1 MKTCTVRRRFWATE
15 ADSATVEVDLE
26 PGFGIPKGAII
37 YFIENNSDTDAFDT
51 SLGFRN
57 CGIGFVGSGVTECV
71 IFTLQDG
78 VNPTSSQRAHFGT
91 RFISATNTAR
101 AVTHYRVDVVTF
113 SADKISLTF
122 TNQTPQTNGHLEA
135 LIWAVT
141 GDDVTVGVGYSTFNS
156 TNGSTREYS
165 GLSFQPDLV
174 FLASSN
180 NTLNQ
185 SVSAD
190 AFFSFGAATRS
201 PLQQAGVGWSYRTN
215 VATVEGTLRESST
228 FISQF
233 ATGRAALS
241 NITNGGWTVTTTGT
255 ITANTV
261 YNFFAIK
268 SQSPSDFA
276 LLNVNTP
283 TSTGVNFTGLGTT
296 GFIPETLLGAC
307 TFAQTRDSGLITN
320 ATGAS
325 GFGLLAGTATSYS
338 KLYNGAGTI
347 TYSTANSTVTGSS
360 TVFWKF
366 FPGTRLYTLSG
377 EFIGTVSTV
386 ASATSLTLVAN
397 PSFNGTGQNYTFSS
411 FRQGCLLIGDNDAST
426 GSQVYSQASSRLYT
440 VADGTPSVVVQGYLN
455 DFDTRAGLQIG
466 YSTVSASQTFGWIVA
481 CKNQTNSRRRARLS

>member
-15 ADSATVEVDLE
+15 ADNATVEVDLE

-37 YFIENNSDTDAFDT
+37 YFVENNSNTDAFDT
-51 SLGFRN
+51 SLGSRN
-57 CGIGFVGSGVTECV
+57 CGVGFVGSGSTVCLN
-71 IFTLQDG
+71 FTLQDG
-78 VNPTSSQRAHFGT
+78 SNPTSSRRSHSGT
-91 RFISATNTAR
+91 RFVSAASTA
-101 AVTHYRVDVVTF
+101 AVSFYRVDNVTF
-113 SADKISLTF
+113 SVDKISLAF
-122 TNQTPQTNGHLEA
+122 VNQTPQTDGHLEA

-141 GDDVTVGVGYSTFNS
+141 GEDVTVGVGFSTFNT

-165 GLSFQPDLV
+165 GLSFRPDLV
-174 FLASSN
+174 FVASSN

-185 SVSAD
+185 SLAAD
-190 AFFSFGAATRS
+190 VFFSLGAATRS
-201 PLQQAGVGWSYRTN
+201 PLQQAGIGWSYRN
-215 VATVEGTLRESST
+215 AVATVEGTIRESST

-241 NITNGGWTVTTTGT
+241 NITTGGWTVTTTGT

-261 YNFFAIK
+261 YNFFAVK

-283 TSTGVNFTGLGTT
+283 TSTGANFTGLGST

-377 EFIGTVSTV
+377 VLIGTVSTV

-440 VADGTPSVVVQGYLN
+440 VADGTPSVVVQGYLD
-455 DFDTRAGLQIG
+455 DFNTRSGVQIG
-466 YSTVSASQTFGWIVA
+466 YSTVSASSTFGWIVA